1 MHVAYTSAIDNLLHI
16 NSQFYMEKHT
26 KKRQINPHEFT
37 KHSDR
42 HELSRDK
49 LKIQIKKILCIEFA
63 NFRIHMRFQMPP
75 LQYLMDDNK
84 QKKMDGEN
92 SINFNFDIFVDSE
105 NDFAC
110 PSPEEEGEEK
120 S

>member
-84 QKKMDGEN
+84 QKKWMVK
-92 SINFNFDIFVDSE
+92 IQLILILIFLSTLKMILHAHPRRGRRKV
-105 NDFAC
+105 
-110 PSPEEEGEEK
+110 K
-120 S
+120 